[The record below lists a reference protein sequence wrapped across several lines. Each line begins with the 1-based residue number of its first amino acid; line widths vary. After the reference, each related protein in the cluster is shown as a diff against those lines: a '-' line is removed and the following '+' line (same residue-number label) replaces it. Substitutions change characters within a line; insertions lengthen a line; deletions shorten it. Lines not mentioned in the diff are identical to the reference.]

1 MDIATMKPHNDLC
14 ILILASVVVR
24 IFLFGA
30 SSFFKENMTDFR
42 FKDGTD
48 QLMPVP

>member
-14 ILILASVVVR
+14 ILILASVVVCLGLLL
-24 IFLFGA
+24 FL
-30 SSFFKENMTDFR
+30 KENMTIFR

>member
-24 IFLFGA
+24 IFCLGLLL
-30 SSFFKENMTDFR
+30 FFKENMTIFR